1 MSALQGGRR
10 RQKQMGSKKE
20 LQAAI
25 AVLGLCMLVFG
36 CTKTAESENSKK
48 QVKIG
53 VAVYNEEDVYVSKI
67 CGYLEDE
74 IFQYEKDHPGVEIR
88 KKIADARGSQQEQN
102 DQIDQFIRLDYDL
115 LLVNIVDRTNAAV
128 IIDKATQA
136 EIPVVFFN
144 REPVREDIFRSD
156 QIYYEGSDAKQSAIL
171 QADVIAD
178 ALEKDRSK
186 IDRNGDGV
194 IQFAMLEGESGHQD
208 TLIRSEWVLKE
219 LENKKIPTQQIA
231 GSTGNWEKNQANVIV
246 RQWMKEYPNQIEV
259 IISNNDDM
267 ALGAWEALEEKGCT
281 EVQVVGIDG
290 IEEVRELV
298 DEDKI
303 LGSVLCDTK
312 LHAKALMQF
321 IDVLAFHN
329 GSVEKLNLENE
340 RYYMIPL
347 TKVEK

>member
-1 MSALQGGRR
+1 MSIAIRRNVRRAGAAL
-10 RQKQMGSKKE
+10 M
-20 LQAAI
+20 AAVV
-25 AVLGLCMLVFG
+25 AAALCL
-36 CTKTAESENSKK
+36 
-48 QVKIG
+48 
-53 VAVYNEEDVYVSKI
+53 
-67 CGYLEDE
+67 
-74 IFQYEKDHPGVEIR
+74 
-88 KKIADARGSQQEQN
+88 
-102 DQIDQFIRLDYDL
+102 
-115 LLVNIVDRTNAAV
+115 NAAMPAHAD
-128 IIDKATQA
+128 DKQ
-136 EIPVVFFN
+136 
-144 REPVREDIFRSD
+144 
-156 QIYYEGSDAKQSAIL
+156 
-171 QADVIAD
+171 
-178 ALEKDRSK
+178 
-186 IDRNGDGV
+186 
-194 IQFAMLEGESGHQD
+194 
-208 TLIRSEWVLKE
+208 KE

>member
-1 MSALQGGRR
+1 
-10 RQKQMGSKKE
+10 MGSKKE

-102 DQIDQFIRLDYDL
+102 DQIDQFISLDYDL

-136 EIPVVFFN
+136 DIPVVFFN

-178 ALEKDRSK
+178 A
-186 IDRNGDGV
+186 
-194 IQFAMLEGESGHQD
+194 
-208 TLIRSEWVLKE
+208 LKE

>member
-102 DQIDQFIRLDYDL
+102 DQIDQFISLDYDL

-136 EIPVVFFN
+136 DIPVVFFN

-178 ALEKDRSK
+178 ALEKNRSK

-246 RQWMKEYPNQIEV
+246 RQ
-259 IISNNDDM
+259 
-267 ALGAWEALEEKGCT
+267 
-281 EVQVVGIDG
+281 
-290 IEEVRELV
+290 
-298 DEDKI
+298 
-303 LGSVLCDTK
+303 
-312 LHAKALMQF
+312 
-321 IDVLAFHN
+321 
-329 GSVEKLNLENE
+329 
-340 RYYMIPL
+340 
-347 TKVEK
+347 

>member
-1 MSALQGGRR
+1 MRYEGGQYFVKSEEEMKNLFPYAL
-10 RQKQMGSKKE
+10 E
-20 LQAAI
+20 AL
-25 AVLGLCMLVFG
+25 
-36 CTKTAESENSKK
+36 ENT
-48 QVKIG
+48 Q
-53 VAVYNEEDVYVSKI
+53 
-67 CGYLEDE
+67 
-74 IFQYEKDHPGVEIR
+74 
-88 KKIADARGSQQEQN
+88 KIADRCHVEIEFGVTKLPKYDVPDGYTSWEYLQKLCHDGLVRCYGEETKGLKE
-102 DQIDQFIRLDYDL
+102 RLDYDL

-136 EIPVVFFN
+136 DIPVVFFN

-178 ALEKDRSK
+178 ALEKKRSK

>member
-1 MSALQGGRR
+1 MS
-10 RQKQMGSKKE
+10 RQKRRKIYVLLLAAAMIVSLMGCGSSNKKSN
-20 LQAAI
+20 
-25 AVLGLCMLVFG
+25 
-36 CTKTAESENSKK
+36 KTMRVGVVTYTADDPFINAMIEK
-48 QVKIG
+48 VKSQLKTMETTNMNVI
-53 VAVYNEEDVYVSKI
+53 VSVRS
-67 CGYLEDE
+67 GDNDQREQDE
-74 IFQYEKDHPGVEIR
+74 IVDEMI
-88 KKIADARGSQQEQN
+88 DAGC
-102 DQIDQFIRLDYDL
+102 DVLC
-115 LLVNIVDRTNAAV
+115 VNLVDRTAPAN
-128 IIDKATQA
+128 IIKSARQSD
-136 EIPVVFFN
+136 IPVIFFN

-178 ALEKDRSK
+178 ALEKNRSK

>member
-1 MSALQGGRR
+1 M
-10 RQKQMGSKKE
+10 KK
-20 LQAAI
+20 
-25 AVLGLCMLVFG
+25 
-36 CTKTAESENSKK
+36 
-48 QVKIG
+48 
-53 VAVYNEEDVYVSKI
+53 
-67 CGYLEDE
+67 
-74 IFQYEKDHPGVEIR
+74 
-88 KKIADARGSQQEQN
+88 
-102 DQIDQFIRLDYDL
+102 
-115 LLVNIVDRTNAAV
+115 
-128 IIDKATQA
+128 
-136 EIPVVFFN
+136 
-144 REPVREDIFRSD
+144 
-156 QIYYEGSDAKQSAIL
+156 
-171 QADVIAD
+171 
-178 ALEKDRSK
+178 
-186 IDRNGDGV
+186 
-194 IQFAMLEGESGHQD
+194 
-208 TLIRSEWVLKE
+208 
-219 LENKKIPTQQIA
+219 
-231 GSTGNWEKNQANVIV
+231 
-246 RQWMKEYPNQIEV
+246 YPNQIEV

>member
-1 MSALQGGRR
+1 
-10 RQKQMGSKKE
+10 
-20 LQAAI
+20 
-25 AVLGLCMLVFG
+25 
-36 CTKTAESENSKK
+36 
-48 QVKIG
+48 
-53 VAVYNEEDVYVSKI
+53 
-67 CGYLEDE
+67 
-74 IFQYEKDHPGVEIR
+74 
-88 KKIADARGSQQEQN
+88 
-102 DQIDQFIRLDYDL
+102 
-115 LLVNIVDRTNAAV
+115 
-128 IIDKATQA
+128 
-136 EIPVVFFN
+136 
-144 REPVREDIFRSD
+144 
-156 QIYYEGSDAKQSAIL
+156 
-171 QADVIAD
+171 
-178 ALEKDRSK
+178 
-186 IDRNGDGV
+186 
-194 IQFAMLEGESGHQD
+194 MLEGESGHQD

-303 LGSVLCDTK
+303 LGCVLCDTK

-329 GSVEKLNLENE
+329 GSVEKLNIE
-340 RYYMIPL
+340 RKILYDSPYKSGKI
-347 TKVEK
+347 EKS

>member
-1 MSALQGGRR
+1 M
-10 RQKQMGSKKE
+10 
-20 LQAAI
+20 
-25 AVLGLCMLVFG
+25 
-36 CTKTAESENSKK
+36 
-48 QVKIG
+48 
-53 VAVYNEEDVYVSKI
+53 AVYNEEDVYVSKI

-102 DQIDQFIRLDYDL
+102 DQIDQFISLDYDL

-136 EIPVVFFN
+136 DIPVVFFN

-186 IDRNGDGV
+186 IDRNGDSV

-208 TLIRSEWVLKE
+208 TLDPFRVGAERAGKQKNPDAADRRQHRKLG
-219 LENKKIPTQQIA
+219 KKI
-231 GSTGNWEKNQANVIV
+231 ANVIV

>member
-1 MSALQGGRR
+1 
-10 RQKQMGSKKE
+10 MGSKKE

-102 DQIDQFIRLDYDL
+102 DQIDQFISLDYDL

-136 EIPVVFFN
+136 DIPVVFFN

-186 IDRNGDGV
+186 IDRNGDSV

-259 IISNNDDM
+259 
-267 ALGAWEALEEKGCT
+267 CT

>member
-1 MSALQGGRR
+1 M
-10 RQKQMGSKKE
+10 
-20 LQAAI
+20 
-25 AVLGLCMLVFG
+25 
-36 CTKTAESENSKK
+36 
-48 QVKIG
+48 
-53 VAVYNEEDVYVSKI
+53 
-67 CGYLEDE
+67 
-74 IFQYEKDHPGVEIR
+74 
-88 KKIADARGSQQEQN
+88 
-102 DQIDQFIRLDYDL
+102 
-115 LLVNIVDRTNAAV
+115 

-136 EIPVVFFN
+136 DIPVVFFN

-178 ALEKDRSK
+178 ALEKNRSK